1 MERIGLDVEQEG
13 SVEVSAQIY
22 HEVSSHLT
30 PDRAIFGGAFDIPF
44 QIIASDPELQNSL
57 TDGLDMTTAGGSD

>member
-1 MERIGLDVEQEG
+1 MLKYRLRFTTR
-13 SVEVSAQIY
+13 Y
-22 HEVSSHLT
+22 RPHLT